1 VGVRGLGLLDVVV
14 TIALLALLIYAL
26 RLDWQRIPGPPTPPT
41 PPASTATP

>member
-1 VGVRGLGLLDVVV
+1 VVARGLGLLDVVV

-41 PPASTATP
+41 PPAGTTTP